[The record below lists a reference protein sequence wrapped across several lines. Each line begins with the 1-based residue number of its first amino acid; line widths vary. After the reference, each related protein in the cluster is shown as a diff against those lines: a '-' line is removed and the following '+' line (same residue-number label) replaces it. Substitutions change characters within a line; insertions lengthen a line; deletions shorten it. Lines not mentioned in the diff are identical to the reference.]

1 MSYFLHMFTTSTTV
15 QDLCLVCSDDDYNLA
30 LTDGAFSKLIQ
41 VQLVRKIEGEQFF
54 SVSSRPS
61 RTASQELQATSTI
74 SCYLLLLLSSF
85 RLYRHHVYQPSKLA
99 GRSCIDIVLMF
110 RL

>member
-1 MSYFLHMFTTSTTV
+1 MFTTSTTV

-54 SVSSRPS
+54 SVSS
-61 RTASQELQATSTI
+61 
-74 SCYLLLLLSSF
+74 
-85 RLYRHHVYQPSKLA
+85 
-99 GRSCIDIVLMF
+99 
-110 RL
+110 